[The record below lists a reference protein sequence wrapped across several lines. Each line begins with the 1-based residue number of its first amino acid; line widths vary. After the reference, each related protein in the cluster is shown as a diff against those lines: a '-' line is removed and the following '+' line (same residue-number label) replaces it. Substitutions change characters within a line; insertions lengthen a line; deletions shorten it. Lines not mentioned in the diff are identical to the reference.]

1 MTFSIVARDEKTGQ
15 LGVAVQSHWFSVG
28 SVVSWARAGVGAV
41 ATQSMAEISYG
52 PLGVELMGS
61 GKTAR
66 EALNALLKADSRNEM
81 RQVAMV
87 DSLGGVAVHTG
98 TKCIPYAGDV
108 EGEHFTCQANLM
120 RNEKIWGA
128 MQSSYQENSKLE
140 FPERLVA
147 TLEAAEHV
155 GGDVRGKQSAALLVV
170 SNEVAANAWSGRIVD
185 LRIEDHPQPIPELKR
200 ILRLHRGYQ
209 WANKG
214 DELLTEGR
222 MDESFR
228 AYEKAGEVAP
238 EIEELRFW
246 QAVSLVNSKKL
257 AEAKPIFK
265 EVFRKNKDWIAV
277 TRSLPK
283 AGLLPDDP
291 ALIGAILS

>member
-1 MTFSIVARDEKTGQ
+1 LTFSIVARDEKTGQ